1 MRVIVVSVL
10 LLIFASPTVK
20 AGDQDGS
27 PLPPMGAPGTPVG
40 PAPGGFMPAG
50 PAPRGVVPGGPAPAF
65 DDRESFFAPHPPLLV
80 RDFGWSYIDNPKP
93 HEVKVHDIVTVLVSE
108 AAQTNANSTYNR
120 QRNGQYTAQL
130 ANWIRINSSGNL
142 APAAAS
148 SPEINGQLQSLLQ
161 STGTV
166 VENEAMKYHIAA
178 TVVDVLPNG
187 ILVLEARKKIIDN
200 KDLWEYSLTGKV
212 RAQDIGPDNSARSEN
227 IADLQITK
235 VQHGKLTDA
244 TQRAWFIRLY
254 DWIGPF

>member
-1 MRVIVVSVL
+1 MRVVVVSML
-10 LLIFASPTVK
+10 LLIFTLPT
-20 AGDQDGS
+20 ANGGDRDVSQ
-27 PLPPMGAPGTPVG
+27 PPVPMPGPPIG
-40 PAPGGFMPAG
+40 PG
-50 PAPRGVVPGGPAPAF
+50 PGGPPAGGLMPGGPGPAF
-65 DDRESFFAPHPPLLV
+65 DDRESFFAPHPPLLI
-80 RDFGWSYIDNPKP
+80 RDVGWSYIDNPKP

-130 ANWIRINSSGNL
+130 ANWIRINSNGNL
-142 APAAAS
+142 APAAAN

-212 RAQDIGPDNSARSEN
+212 RAQDIGADNTARSEN

-254 DWIGPF
+254 DLLGPF